1 MSPATVYNV
10 TVAMG
15 VAMVGVGA
23 GAAFGWP
30 FGLIAT
36 GALMI
41 VLSITALVLR

>member
-1 MSPATVYNV
+1 MTPAVVYNATVAAG
-10 TVAMG
+10 T
-15 VAMVGVGA
+15 AMVGVGA
-23 GAAFGWP
+23 GAAWGWP